1 MRCWRRSRTCVGRT
15 VTNAGGATSVLHGAG
30 GNLEGFSGPSWYGSG
45 RAKERSAGVAVA
57 VRILSPPAGVV
68 VNPERSIPCTGLTAC
83 HSRLPT
89 ATCRRLPRPH
99 RSCGVS
105 ALQCS
110 SPGVVRGRRSYV
122 ATVAEPHST
131 VACTRHHLP
140 SGREVR
146 GRGPPPGA
154 GAEGRTVTP
163 YRSNPQGSTRMVMVA
178 ERNDAGMRRRARR
191 DQNDREEKAET
202 MRQESRNQPS
212 IPGGGARSR
221 RPPPRVQS
229 SPITLERKFW
239 CVVKLLQ

>member
-1 MRCWRRSRTCVGRT
+1 MRCRRRSRTCVGRT

-45 RAKERSAGVAVA
+45 RAKERSAGVAV
-57 VRILSPPAGVV
+57 RILSPPAGVV
-68 VNPERSIPCTGLTAC
+68 VNPERSIPCPGLTAC

-99 RSCGVS
+99 RSCGVG

-146 GRGPPPGA
+146 GRGQLDRVNFTPKSLLLRRSRCSCPPSGDVIPQRG
-154 GAEGRTVTP
+154 TV
-163 YRSNPQGSTRMVMVA
+163 VA
-178 ERNDAGMRRRARR
+178 RRRER
-191 DQNDREEKAET
+191 
-202 MRQESRNQPS
+202 
-212 IPGGGARSR
+212 GA
-221 RPPPRVQS
+221 
-229 SPITLERKFW
+229 
-239 CVVKLLQ
+239 CAA

>member
-45 RAKERSAGVAVA
+45 RAKERSAGVAVV

-68 VNPERSIPCTGLTAC
+68 VNPERSIPCSGLTAC

-178 ERNDAGMRRRARR
+178 EGNDAGMRRRARR

-202 MRQESRNQPS
+202 MRRESGTNLDFLS
-212 IPGGGARSR
+212 GARGR
-221 RPPPRVQS
+221 GAPPLPRA
-229 SPITLERKFW
+229 ILADYIRAGF
-239 CVVKLLQ
+239 

>member
-1 MRCWRRSRTCVGRT
+1 MRCRRRSRTCVGRT

-45 RAKERSAGVAVA
+45 RAKERSAGVAV
-57 VRILSPPAGVV
+57 RILSPPAGVV
-68 VNPERSIPCTGLTAC
+68 VNPERSIPCPGLTAC

-99 RSCGVS
+99 RSCGVG

-140 SGREVR
+140 SGRESVAGACPRR
-146 GRGPPPGA
+146 GRRE
-154 GAEGRTVTP
+154 EGSAT
-163 YRSNPQGSTRMVMVA
+163 YRQNPQGSTRCGHGG
-178 ERNDAGMRRRARR
+178 RRQRRRHAPTRA
-191 DQNDREEKAET
+191 KG
-202 MRQESRNQPS
+202 P
-212 IPGGGARSR
+212 
-221 RPPPRVQS
+221 
-229 SPITLERKFW
+229 K
-239 CVVKLLQ
+239 

>member
-83 HSRLPT
+83 YSRLPT

-99 RSCGVS
+99 RSCGVG
-105 ALQCS
+105 ALLCS

-131 VACTRHHLP
+131 VACTLHHLP
-140 SGREVR
+140 SGQEVR
-146 GRGPPPGA
+146 GSGPQPGA
-154 GAEGRTVTP
+154 GAEGGP
-163 YRSNPQGSTRMVMVA
+163 STGIGRIRKVQLGMVMVA

-191 DQNDREEKAET
+191 TKMT
-202 MRQESRNQPS
+202 
-212 IPGGGARSR
+212 ARR
-221 RPPPRVQS
+221 RPKRCVGNQGPTSISSTGRAVAAHPPCRVQS
-229 SPITLERKFW
+229 SPITLER
-239 CVVKLLQ
+239 VLSLI